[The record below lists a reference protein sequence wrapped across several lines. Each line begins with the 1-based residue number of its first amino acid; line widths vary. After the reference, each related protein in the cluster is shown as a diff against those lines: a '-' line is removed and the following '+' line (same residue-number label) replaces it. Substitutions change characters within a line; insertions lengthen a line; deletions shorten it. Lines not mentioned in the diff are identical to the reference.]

1 MIIFIWTIIY
11 ICLFLFIQKLKFMNY
26 VKIKNYQIKRKEANI
41 PKSNTLLDFNDKT
54 SNLKE
59 RSLKSL
65 RTIVEEHHSKTL
77 IVESLGLKLINI
89 IIILKITF
97 IIFLIGSYNTKFLV
111 PPLIDAGQ
119 NIDYFVG

>member
-1 MIIFIWTIIY
+1 
-11 ICLFLFIQKLKFMNY
+11 MNY

-41 PKSNTLLDFNDKT
+41 PKSNTLLDFNDET

-65 RTIVEEHHSKTL
+65 RTKVEEHHSKTL

-89 IIILKITF
+89 IIIIIFKITF
-97 IIFLIGSYNTKFLV
+97 IIFLIGSYNTKFLA
-111 PPLIDAGQ
+111 PPLTDAGQ